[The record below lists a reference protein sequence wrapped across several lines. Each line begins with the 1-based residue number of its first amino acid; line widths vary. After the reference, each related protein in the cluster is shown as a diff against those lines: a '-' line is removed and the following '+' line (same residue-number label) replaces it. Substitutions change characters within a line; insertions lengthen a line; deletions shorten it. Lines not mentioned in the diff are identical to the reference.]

1 MLRRLSIRNIVLIDA
16 LDLEFDAG
24 LGAMTGETGAGKSIL
39 LDALGAALGARA
51 SADLVRVGADKGSAT
66 AEFEVDDDH
75 PVWAWLREQGHEMED
90 DTLIVRRVLS
100 REGRSRAYLND
111 TPVGVAMLRELGSRL
126 IEIHGQFDDRALV
139 DPAGHR
145 GLLDAYGGLQTEHRK
160 VAALYAAWREQ
171 ANALEATR
179 AEVAEAQRDAEFVKH
194 SVEELAALAPE
205 EGEEDVLDAERR
217 QMQRAESIADDV
229 SKAIAQLGNHG
240 AEAAIGD
247 AMRRVEVAAGKADG
261 RLDEALA
268 AIGRALNACSDALS
282 EAERAAEALSF
293 DPRRLEEAEE
303 RLFALRALA
312 RKHRIGVSDL
322 PGLHEGLG
330 EKLAFIERG
339 EEKLAEMEG
348 EVTATHAAFLTAA
361 KALSRAR
368 QEAGAVLDAQVV
380 GELAPLKLDRAI
392 FRTLV
397 ESDPERA
404 GPDGIDRVAF
414 EVTTNPG
421 SAPGPIDR
429 IASGGELSRFLLALK
444 VCLAQKGDGKTLI
457 FDEIDRGVGGAT
469 AAAIGA
475 RLKRLGEDTQTLV
488 ITHAP
493 QVAAEADRQWR
504 IQKSVEQGEDG
515 ETTRTQVVELS
526 RTERV
531 DELARMLAG
540 ESVTKAAK
548 DAAKSLLKAAG

>member
-16 LDLEFDAG
+16 LDLDFDAG

-51 SADLVRVGADKGSAT
+51 NADLVRMGADKGSAT
-66 AEFEVDDDH
+66 AEFELDEDH
-75 PVWAWLREQGHEMED
+75 PAWAWLREQGHEIED
-90 DTLIVRRVLS
+90 AALIVRRVIS
-100 REGRSRAYLND
+100 REGRSRAFVND
-111 TPVGVAMLRELGSRL
+111 QPVGVATLRELGTRL

-145 GLLDAYGGLQTEHRK
+145 GLLDAYGGLQKEHRQ
-160 VAALYAAWREQ
+160 VNALYVAWRE
-171 ANALEATR
+171 AATLLETTR
-179 AEVAEAQRDAEFVKH
+179 AEIAEAQRDAEFVRH
-194 SVEELAALAPE
+194 SVEELTELAPE
-205 EGEEDVLDAERR
+205 EGEEDVLDTERR
-217 QMQRAESIADDV
+217 QMQRAESIAEDV
-229 SKAIAQLGNHG
+229 SKAIAQLGHQG
-240 AEAAIGD
+240 AEGALSD
-247 AMRRVEVAAGKADG
+247 TLRRIEVAADKADG
-261 RLDEALA
+261 RLTPALEAIA
-268 AIGRALNACSDALS
+268 KALNSCSEALS
-282 EAERAAEALSF
+282 EVERAAEALSF
-293 DPRRLEEAEE
+293 DPRRLEQAEE

-312 RKHRIGVSDL
+312 RKHRIGVADL
-322 PGLHEGLG
+322 PKLHAGLG
-330 EKLAFIERG
+330 DKLAFIEQG
-339 EEKLAEMEG
+339 EAKLVEMEG
-348 EVTATHAAFLTAA
+348 AMATAHGAFLDAA

-368 QEAGAVLDAQVV
+368 QEAAGVLDKQVV
-380 GELAPLKLDRAI
+380 GELAPLKLERAI

-421 SAPGPIDR
+421 SAPGAIDR

-444 VCLAQKGDGKTLI
+444 VCLARKGDGKTLI

-493 QVAAEADRQWR
+493 QVAAEANRQWR
-504 IQKSVEQGEDG
+504 IEKSIVQGEDG
-515 ETTRTQVVELS
+515 ETTLTRVVELS
-526 RTERV
+526 KTERV

>member
-16 LDLEFDAG
+16 LDLDFDAG

-51 SADLVRVGADKGSAT
+51 NADLVRAGADKGSAT
-66 AEFEVDDDH
+66 AEFELDEDH
-75 PVWAWLREQGHEMED
+75 PAWAWLREQGHEIED
-90 DTLIVRRVLS
+90 AALIVRRVIS
-100 REGRSRAYLND
+100 REGRSRAFVND
-111 TPVGVAMLRELGSRL
+111 QPVGVATLRELGTRL

-139 DPAGHR
+139 DPSGHR
-145 GLLDAYGGLQTEHRK
+145 GLLDAYAGLQGEHRR
-160 VAALYAAWREQ
+160 VRTLYETWRE
-171 ANALEATR
+171 AATGLETTR
-179 AEVAEAQRDAEFVKH
+179 AEVAAAQRDAEFVRH
-194 SVEELAALAPE
+194 SVEELERLAPE

-229 SKAIAQLGNHG
+229 SKAISQLGNQG
-240 AEAAIGD
+240 AEGALSD
-247 AMRRVEVAAGKADG
+247 TLRRVEVAASKADG
-261 RLDEALA
+261 KLDTALEA
-268 AIGRALNACSDALS
+268 ISRAMNACSDALS
-282 EAERAAEALSF
+282 EVERAAEALSF
-293 DPRRLEEAEE
+293 DPRRLEQAEE

-312 RKHRIGVSDL
+312 RKHRIGVAEL
-322 PGLHEGLG
+322 PGLHSGLA

-339 EEKLAEMEG
+339 EATLAERE
-348 EVTATHAAFLTAA
+348 EAVAAAHRAFLDAA
-361 KALSRAR
+361 RALSRAR
-368 QEAGAVLDAQVV
+368 QEAAAVLDGQVV
-380 GELAPLKLDRAI
+380 GELAPLKLERAV
-392 FRTLV
+392 FRTKV
-397 ESDPERA
+397 EPDPERA

-421 SAPGPIDR
+421 SLPGPIDK

-493 QVAAEADRQWR
+493 QVAAEANRQWR
-504 IQKSVEQGEDG
+504 IEKSVEQDEDG
-515 ETTRTQVVELS
+515 ETTRTRVLELS
-526 RTERV
+526 KSERV

-548 DAAKSLLKAAG
+548 DAAKSLLKAAS

>member
-16 LDLEFDAG
+16 LDLDFDAG

-51 SADLVRVGADKGSAT
+51 NADLVRMGADKGSAT
-66 AEFEVDDDH
+66 AEFELDEDH
-75 PVWAWLREQGHEMED
+75 PAWAWLREQGHEIED
-90 DTLIVRRVLS
+90 AALIVRRVIS
-100 REGRSRAYLND
+100 REGRSRAFVND
-111 TPVGVAMLRELGSRL
+111 QPVGVATLRELGTRL

-145 GLLDAYGGLQTEHRK
+145 GLLDAYGGLQKEHRR
-160 VAALYAAWREQ
+160 VNALYVAWRE
-171 ANALEATR
+171 AATLLETTR
-179 AEVAEAQRDAEFVKH
+179 AEIAEAQRDAEFVRH
-194 SVEELAALAPE
+194 SVEELTELAPE
-205 EGEEDVLDAERR
+205 EGEEDVLDTERR
-217 QMQRAESIADDV
+217 QMQRAESIAEDV
-229 SKAIAQLGNHG
+229 SKAIAQLGHQG
-240 AEAAIGD
+240 AEGALSD
-247 AMRRVEVAAGKADG
+247 TLRRIEVAADKADG
-261 RLDEALA
+261 RLTPALEAIA
-268 AIGRALNACSDALS
+268 KALNSCSEALS
-282 EAERAAEALSF
+282 EVERAAEALSF
-293 DPRRLEEAEE
+293 DPRRLEQAEE

-312 RKHRIGVSDL
+312 RKHRIGVADL
-322 PGLHEGLG
+322 PKLHAGLG
-330 EKLAFIERG
+330 DKLAFIEQG
-339 EEKLAEMEG
+339 EAKLVEMEG
-348 EVTATHAAFLTAA
+348 AMATAHGAFLDAA

-368 QEAGAVLDAQVV
+368 QEAAGVLDKQVV
-380 GELAPLKLDRAI
+380 GELAPLKLERAI

-421 SAPGPIDR
+421 SAPGAIDR

-444 VCLAQKGDGKTLI
+444 VCLARKGDGKTLI

-493 QVAAEADRQWR
+493 QVAAEANRQWR
-504 IQKSVEQGEDG
+504 IEKSIVQGEDG
-515 ETTRTQVVELS
+515 ETTLTRVVELS
-526 RTERV
+526 KTERV

>member
-404 GPDGIDRVAF
+404 GPDGIDR
-414 EVTTNPG
+414 
-421 SAPGPIDR
+421 GPIDK

-475 RLKRLGEDTQTLV
+475 RLKRLGADTQTLV

-504 IQKSVEQGEDG
+504 IEKSVVQGEDG
-515 ETTRTQVVELS
+515 ETTLTRVVELS
-526 RTERV
+526 KTERV

-548 DAAKSLLKAAG
+548 DAARSLLKAAS

>member
-51 SADLVRVGADKGSAT
+51 NADLVRLGADKGSAT
-66 AEFEVDDDH
+66 AEFDLDDDH
-75 PVWAWLREQGHEMED
+75 PAWGWLREQGHEIED
-90 DTLIVRRVLS
+90 ASLIVRRVIS
-100 REGRSRAYLND
+100 REGRSRAFVND
-111 TPVGVAMLRELGSRL
+111 QPVGVATLRELGTRL

-145 GLLDAYGGLQTEHRK
+145 GLLDAYGGLQREHK
-160 VAALYAAWREQ
+160 QVQALYATWR
-171 ANALEATR
+171 AATATLETTR
-179 AEVAEAQRDAEFVKH
+179 TDIAAAQRDAEFVRH
-194 SVEELAALAPE
+194 SVEELAELAPE

-217 QMQRAESIADDV
+217 QMQRAESIAEDV
-229 SKAIAQLGNHG
+229 SKAIGQLGNHG
-240 AEAAIGD
+240 AEGALSD
-247 AMRRVEVAAGKADG
+247 TLRRIEVAAGKADG
-261 RLDEALA
+261 KLDTALEVIA
-268 AIGRALNACSDALS
+268 KALHTCSDALS
-282 EAERAAEALSF
+282 EVERAAEALSF
-293 DPRRLEEAEE
+293 DPRRLEQAEE

-312 RKHRIGVSDL
+312 RKHRIGVADL
-322 PGLHEGLG
+322 PNLHSGLA
-330 EKLAFIERG
+330 EKLAFIEQG
-339 EEKLAEMEG
+339 EAKLTEMEA
-348 EVTATHAAFLTAA
+348 EVATAHRAFLDAA
-361 KALSRAR
+361 KGLSRAR
-368 QEAGAVLDAQVV
+368 QEAAGVLDTQVI
-380 GELAPLKLDRAI
+380 GELAPLKLERAI
-392 FRTLV
+392 FSTLV
-397 ESDPERA
+397 EADPDKA

-421 SAPGPIDR
+421 SAPGPIDK

-444 VCLAQKGDGKTLI
+444 VCLARKGDGKTLI

-475 RLKRLGEDTQTLV
+475 RLKRLGDDTQTLV

-493 QVAAEADRQWR
+493 QVAAEANRQWR
-504 IQKSVEQGEDG
+504 IEKSVEQGEDG
-515 ETTRTQVVELS
+515 ETTRTRVIELG
-526 RTERV
+526 RTERI

>member
-16 LDLEFDAG
+16 LDLDFDTG

-51 SADLVRVGADKGSAT
+51 NADLVRAGADKGSAT
-66 AEFEVDDDH
+66 AEFELDEDH
-75 PVWAWLREQGHEMED
+75 PAWAWLREQGHEIED
-90 DTLIVRRVLS
+90 AALIVRRVIS
-100 REGRSRAYLND
+100 REGRSRAFVND
-111 TPVGVAMLRELGSRL
+111 QPVGVATLRALGSRL

-145 GLLDAYGGLQTEHRK
+145 GLLDTYAGLQGEHRR
-160 VAALYAAWREQ
+160 VRGLYETWRAAARQLDTTREEIAA
-171 ANALEATR
+171 
-179 AEVAEAQRDAEFVKH
+179 AQRDAEFVRH
-194 SVEELAALAPE
+194 SVDELTELAPE
-205 EGEEDVLDAERR
+205 EGEEDVLDVERR
-217 QMQRAESIADDV
+217 QMQRAESIAEDV
-229 SKAIAQLGNHG
+229 SKAIAQLGHHG
-240 AEAAIGD
+240 AEGAISD
-247 AMRRVEVAAGKADG
+247 TLRRIEVAAGKADG
-261 RLDEALA
+261 RLDTALEA
-268 AIGRALNACSDALS
+268 ISRALNTCSDALS
-282 EAERAAEALSF
+282 EVERAAEALSF
-293 DPRRLEEAEE
+293 DPRRLEQAEE

-312 RKHRIGVSDL
+312 RKHRIGVADL
-322 PGLHEGLG
+322 PKLHTGLA
-330 EKLAFIERG
+330 EKLAYIEQG
-339 EEKLAEMEG
+339 EAKLAEMEE
-348 EVTATHAAFLTAA
+348 EVATGHRAFLDAA

-368 QEAGAVLDAQVV
+368 QEAASVLDVQVI

-397 ESDPERA
+397 EPNPEKA

-421 SAPGPIDR
+421 SLPGPIDK

-493 QVAAEADRQWR
+493 QVAAEANRQWR
-504 IQKSVEQGEDG
+504 IEKSVEQSEEG
-515 ETTRTQVVELS
+515 ETTRTRVLELS
-526 RTERV
+526 KSERI
-531 DELARMLAG
+531 DELARMIAG

-548 DAAKSLLKAAG
+548 DAAKSLLNAG

>member
-16 LDLEFDAG
+16 LDLDFDAG

-51 SADLVRVGADKGSAT
+51 NADLVRAGADKGSAT
-66 AEFEVDDDH
+66 AEFDLDDDH
-75 PVWAWLREQGHEMED
+75 PVWPWLREQGHDIED
-90 DTLIVRRVLS
+90 ASLIVRRVIS
-100 REGRSRAYLND
+100 REGRSRAFVND
-111 TPVGVAMLRELGSRL
+111 QPVGVATLRELGSRL

-145 GLLDAYGGLQTEHRK
+145 GLLDAYGGLQKEHK
-160 VAALYAAWREQ
+160 QVHALYAEWRE
-171 ANALEATR
+171 ATVTLEKTR
-179 AEVAEAQRDAEFVKH
+179 ADIAEAQRDAEFVRH
-194 SVEELAALAPE
+194 SVEELTKLAPE
-205 EGEEDVLDAERR
+205 EGEEDTLDAERR

-229 SKAIAQLGNHG
+229 SKAIAALGNQG
-240 AEAAIGD
+240 AEGAISD
-247 AMRRVEVAAGKADG
+247 TMRRIEVAAGKADG
-261 RLDEALA
+261 KLDTALEA
-268 AIGRALNACSDALS
+268 ISRTLNACSDALS
-282 EAERAAEALSF
+282 EVERAAEALSF
-293 DPRRLEEAEE
+293 DPRRLEQAEE

-322 PGLHEGLG
+322 PKLHSGLG
-330 EKLAFIERG
+330 EKLAFIEQG
-339 EEKLAEMEG
+339 EAKLVEME
-348 EVTATHAAFLTAA
+348 ETVAAAHRAFLGAA
-361 KALSRAR
+361 KGLSAAR
-368 QEAGAVLDAQVV
+368 QEAAIVLDKQVV
-380 GELAPLKLDRAI
+380 GELAPLKLERAI

-397 ESDPERA
+397 DSDPEKL

-421 SAPGPIDR
+421 SLPGPIDK

-444 VCLAQKGDGKTLI
+444 VCLARKGDGKTLI

-493 QVAAEADRQWR
+493 QVAAEANRQWR
-504 IQKSVEQGEDG
+504 IEKSVEQGGDG
-515 ETTRTQVVELS
+515 ETTRTRVVELS
-526 RTERV
+526 RAERV

-548 DAAKSLLKAAG
+548 DAAKSLLKAAS

>member
-51 SADLVRVGADKGSAT
+51 NADLVRVGADKGSAT
-66 AEFEVDDDH
+66 AEFELDDDH
-75 PVWAWLREQGHEMED
+75 PVWAWLREQGHDIED
-90 DTLIVRRVLS
+90 ASLIVRRIIN
-100 REGRSRAYLND
+100 REGRSRAFVND
-111 TPVGVAMLRELGSRL
+111 EPVGVATLRELGTRL

-145 GLLDAYGGLQTEHRK
+145 GLLDAYGGLQGEHKR
-160 VAALYAAWREQ
+160 VNTLYLAWREI
-171 ANALEATR
+171 ATRLEATR
-179 AEVAEAQRDAEFVKH
+179 AEVAEAQRDAEFVRH

-229 SKAIAQLGNHG
+229 SKAISLLGNQG
-240 AEAAIGD
+240 AEMAIGD
-247 AMRRVEVAAGKADG
+247 TMRRIEVAAEKADG
-261 RLDEALA
+261 KLDTALA
-268 AIGRALNACSDALS
+268 AIGSALNACSDALS
-282 EAERAAEALSF
+282 EVERAAEALSF
-293 DPRRLEEAEE
+293 DPMRLEQAEE

-312 RKHRIGVSDL
+312 RKHRIGVADL
-322 PGLHEGLG
+322 PRLHSGLDG
-330 EKLAFIERG
+330 KLQFIEQG
-339 EEKLAEMEG
+339 EVKLAEMEG
-348 EVTATHAAFLTAA
+348 EVTAAHTTFLDAA

-368 QEAGAVLDAQVV
+368 QEAASVLDKQVI

-397 ESDPERA
+397 DSDPEKA

-421 SAPGPIDR
+421 SAPGPIDK

-475 RLKRLGEDTQTLV
+475 RLRRLGEDTQTLV

-493 QVAAEADRQWR
+493 QVAAEADKQWR
-504 IQKSVEQGEDG
+504 IQKSVEQGADG

>member
-16 LDLEFDAG
+16 LDLDFDTG

-51 SADLVRVGADKGSAT
+51 NADLVRAGADKGSAT
-66 AEFEVDDDH
+66 AEFELDEDH
-75 PVWAWLREQGHEMED
+75 PAWAWLREQGHEIED
-90 DTLIVRRVLS
+90 AALIVRRVIS
-100 REGRSRAYLND
+100 REGRSRAFVND
-111 TPVGVAMLRELGSRL
+111 QPVGVATLRALGSRL

-145 GLLDAYGGLQTEHRK
+145 GLLDTYAGLQGEHRR
-160 VAALYAAWREQ
+160 VRGLYETWRAAARQLDTTREEIAA
-171 ANALEATR
+171 
-179 AEVAEAQRDAEFVKH
+179 AQRDAEFVRH
-194 SVEELAALAPE
+194 SVDELTELAPE
-205 EGEEDVLDAERR
+205 EGEEDVLDVERR
-217 QMQRAESIADDV
+217 QMQRAESIAEDV
-229 SKAIAQLGNHG
+229 SKAIAQLGHHG
-240 AEAAIGD
+240 AEGAISD
-247 AMRRVEVAAGKADG
+247 TLRRIEVAAGKADG
-261 RLDEALA
+261 RLDTALEA
-268 AIGRALNACSDALS
+268 ISRALNTCSDALS
-282 EAERAAEALSF
+282 EVERAAEALSF
-293 DPRRLEEAEE
+293 DPRRLEQAEE

-322 PGLHEGLG
+322 PKLHTGLA
-330 EKLAFIERG
+330 EKLAYIEQG
-339 EEKLAEMEG
+339 EAKLAEMEE
-348 EVTATHAAFLTAA
+348 EVATGHRAFLDAA

-368 QEAGAVLDAQVV
+368 QEAASVLDVQVI

-397 ESDPERA
+397 EPNPEKA

-421 SAPGPIDR
+421 SLPGPIDK

-493 QVAAEADRQWR
+493 QVAAEANRQWR
-504 IQKSVEQGEDG
+504 IEKSVEQSEEG
-515 ETTRTQVVELS
+515 ETTRTRVLELS
-526 RTERV
+526 KSERI
-531 DELARMLAG
+531 DELARMIAG

-548 DAAKSLLKAAG
+548 DAAKSLLNAG

>member
-16 LDLEFDAG
+16 LDLDFDAG

-51 SADLVRVGADKGSAT
+51 NADLVRMGADKGSAT
-66 AEFEVDDDH
+66 AEFELDEDH
-75 PVWAWLREQGHEMED
+75 PAWAWLREQGHDIED
-90 DTLIVRRVLS
+90 AALIVRRVIG
-100 REGRSRAYLND
+100 REGRSRAFVND
-111 TPVGVAMLRELGSRL
+111 QPVGVATLRELGTRL

-145 GLLDAYGGLQTEHRK
+145 GLLDAYGGLQKEHRR
-160 VAALYAAWREQ
+160 VHTLYTAWRD
-171 ANALEATR
+171 ATTRLEATR
-179 AEVAEAQRDAEFVKH
+179 AEIAEAQRDAEFVRH
-194 SVEELAALAPE
+194 SVDELADLAPE
-205 EGEEDVLDAERR
+205 EGEEDTLDTERR
-217 QMQRAESIADDV
+217 RMQRAESIADDV
-229 SKAIAQLGNHG
+229 SKAIAQLGNQG
-240 AEAAIGD
+240 AEGALSDTLRRIEIAAQ
-247 AMRRVEVAAGKADG
+247 KADG
-261 RLDEALA
+261 RLDAALEAIA
-268 AIGRALNACSDALS
+268 RAMNTCAEALS
-282 EAERAAEALSF
+282 EVERAAEALTF
-293 DPRRLEEAEE
+293 DPRRLEQAEE

-312 RKHRIGVSDL
+312 RKHRIGVADL
-322 PGLHEGLG
+322 PNLHAGLAD
-330 EKLAFIERG
+330 KLAFIEQG
-339 EEKLAEMEG
+339 EAKLTDMEAE
-348 EVTATHAAFLTAA
+348 VATAHGAFLDAA

-368 QEAGAVLDAQVV
+368 QEAGGVLDKQVV
-380 GELAPLKLDRAI
+380 GELAPLKLERAI

-397 ESDPERA
+397 ESDPDKA

-421 SAPGPIDR
+421 SAPGAIDR

-444 VCLAQKGDGKTLI
+444 VCLARKGDGKTLI

-475 RLKRLGEDTQTLV
+475 RLKRLGADTQTLV

-504 IQKSVEQGEDG
+504 IEKSVVQGEDG
-515 ETTRTQVVELS
+515 ETTLTRVVELS
-526 RTERV
+526 KTERV

-548 DAAKSLLKAAG
+548 DAARSLLKAAS

>member
-16 LDLEFDAG
+16 LDLDFDAG

-51 SADLVRVGADKGSAT
+51 NADLVRMGADKGSAT
-66 AEFEVDDDH
+66 AEFELDDDH
-75 PVWAWLREQGHEMED
+75 PAWAWLREQGHEIED
-90 DTLIVRRVLS
+90 AALIVRRVIG
-100 REGRSRAYLND
+100 REGRSRAFVND
-111 TPVGVAMLRELGSRL
+111 QPVGVATLRELGTRL

-145 GLLDAYGGLQTEHRK
+145 GLLDAYGGLLKEHRQ
-160 VAALYAAWREQ
+160 VNALYTAWREI
-171 ANALEATR
+171 AARLKTTR
-179 AEVAEAQRDAEFVKH
+179 DEIAEAQRDAEFVRH
-194 SVEELAALAPE
+194 SVEELTELSPE
-205 EGEEDVLDAERR
+205 EGEEDTLDAERR

-229 SKAIAQLGNHG
+229 RKAIDQLGNQG
-240 AEAAIGD
+240 AEGAISD
-247 AMRRVEVAAGKADG
+247 TMRRIEVAAQKADG
-261 RLDEALA
+261 RLDAALEAIA
-268 AIGRALNACSDALS
+268 RAMNTCAEALS
-282 EAERAAEALSF
+282 EVERAAEALTF
-293 DPRRLEEAEE
+293 DPRRLEQAEE
-303 RLFALRALA
+303 RLFALRGLA
-312 RKHRIGVSDL
+312 RKHRISVADL
-322 PGLHEGLG
+322 PKLHMGLG
-330 EKLAFIERG
+330 EKLAFIEQG
-339 EEKLAEMEG
+339 EAKLAEMEG
-348 EVTATHAAFLTAA
+348 EVAMAHAAFLDAA

-368 QEAGAVLDAQVV
+368 QEAAGILDKQVI
-380 GELAPLKLDRAI
+380 GELAPLKLERAI

-397 ESDPERA
+397 DSDPEKA

-421 SAPGPIDR
+421 SAPGAIDK

-444 VCLAQKGDGKTLI
+444 VCLARKGDGKTLI

-475 RLKRLGEDTQTLV
+475 RLKRLGNDTQTLV

-493 QVAAEADRQWR
+493 QVAAEANRQWR
-504 IQKSVEQGEDG
+504 IEKSVVQGDDG
-515 ETTRTQVVELS
+515 ETTLTRVVELS
-526 RTERV
+526 KTERV

-548 DAAKSLLKAAG
+548 DAARSLLKAAG

>member
-16 LDLEFDAG
+16 LDLDFDAG

-51 SADLVRVGADKGSAT
+51 NADLVRAGADKGSAT
-66 AEFEVDDDH
+66 AEFELDDDH
-75 PVWAWLREQGHEMED
+75 PAWGWLREQGHEIED
-90 DTLIVRRVLS
+90 AALIVRRVIS
-100 REGRSRAYLND
+100 REGRSRAFVND
-111 TPVGVAMLRELGSRL
+111 QPVGVATLRELGSRL

-145 GLLDAYGGLQTEHRK
+145 GLLDAYGGLQREHGQ
-160 VAALYAAWREQ
+160 VHALYATWR
-171 ANALEATR
+171 AAATTLEKTR
-179 AEVAEAQRDAEFVKH
+179 AEIAEAQRDADFVRH
-194 SVEELAALAPE
+194 SVEELTTLAPE

-217 QMQRAESIADDV
+217 RMQRAESIAEDV
-229 SKAIAQLGNHG
+229 GKAIAALGHQG
-240 AEAAIGD
+240 AEGAIAD
-247 AMRRVEVAAGKADG
+247 TMRRIEVAAGKADG
-261 RLDEALA
+261 RLDTALEA
-268 AIGRALNACSDALS
+268 ISRSLNACSDALS
-282 EAERAAEALSF
+282 EVERAAEALSF
-293 DPRRLEEAEE
+293 DPRRLEQAEE

-312 RKHRIGVSDL
+312 RKHRIGVADL
-322 PGLHEGLG
+322 PKLHAGLAG
-330 EKLAFIERG
+330 KLAFIEQG
-339 EEKLAEMEG
+339 EAKLAEME
-348 EVTATHAAFLTAA
+348 ESVAAAHRAFLDAA
-361 KALSRAR
+361 RGLSRAR
-368 QEAGAVLDAQVV
+368 HEAAGVLDAQVI
-380 GELAPLKLDRAI
+380 GELAPLKLERAV

-397 ESDPERA
+397 ETDPEKA

-421 SAPGPIDR
+421 SLPGPIDK

-444 VCLAQKGDGKTLI
+444 VCLARKGDGKTLI

-475 RLKRLGEDTQTLV
+475 RLKRLGADTQTLV

-493 QVAAEADRQWR
+493 QVAAEANRQWR
-504 IQKSVEQGEDG
+504 IEKSVEQGEDG
-515 ETTRTQVVELS
+515 ETTRTRVLELS
-526 RTERV
+526 KTERV

-548 DAAKSLLKAAG
+548 DAAKSLLKAAS